1 MNETPGYNPEQ
12 EKEKS
17 RRKYIL
23 SLWKEQEESEFRDSK
38 NGQVLFTL
46 KQIRGEIKSLASL
59 SASPAK
65 QKRIEELSS
74 QIQIKI
80 QSLDALIAT
89 EKIDIQDAVEM
100 DNLPEFSSKNPDW
113 QQRYKQAVHPLSR
126 EKQAWRY
133 LLDEISSLSSQEKN
147 EETKSDFDIYEETV
161 AGYLQEADNLINLTI
176 DYTNVTFVFNEVQ
189 KIDLISLSQK
199 LKESFDFAT
208 QHLSPLNKEKF
219 KAAHVDPI
227 NEKIQQLEI
236 KKGLIYQKIIDT
248 IKLSAIVNPEQ
259 LKIAL
264 NFSLLKNLESGFAQ
278 QMKEPLVE
286 ALYTFFLNYLD
297 GQAFLS
303 NLAALASSPASNFI
317 NNPVNVIADLTAFVK
332 SKAVS
337 FGLHDISDEQVAKIV
352 DIVREKN
359 NSEIKKIDIKNEGL
373 DFEGLESQVSVLQNY
388 INVEVP
394 AILSKDYGVSGKD
407 LISKKIKSF
416 LQIIIPQLDR
426 FAELAEKTEE
436 NIKRKLSTITKI
448 TERATEIART
458 YEEEVAHLSGF
469 EKDIF
474 NAHGVA
480 DLLDT
485 TFFTEVSMTQWNLLK
500 ARLKFLKEEVVAV
513 DYHSRS
519 TAELSAGRVAEANAI
534 DSSCQKAIQL
544 FDNFLDLVGYGIYH
558 SSLIDHTHGT
568 DYDHKLAKKI
578 AAGKGETTSSD
589 AETANK
595 GLSQCELFHSS
606 SDDFEWAT
614 TQRNKAGSAEQVGA
628 LQEIISFLYT
638 EHIGKRGDRFSG
650 TNLIQAREQ
659 GETVTI
665 EKLLHEIIGDSLS
678 EFLAKAST
686 STDPRLVAAS
696 LELKNHTEDSF
707 QVFRRMIKFKIA
719 RDNLSTLAVFDFAAN
734 NDDSLPG
741 GTTVNTSGRIAAAI
755 RDISSRQ
762 TGTGNGNLALVS
774 ATHNISM
781 VLQHIKPE
789 TRLRP
794 KTEAG
799 LDILPSDPN
808 GSLYDRKFRFIKKAK
823 RRALVEFPQ
832 LERLLSKLEYRQ
844 REWWQSGIPPASY
857 AMNTTRGSLKTWLEA
872 EAAMEEMEAFS
883 VQEEF
888 DDVAAIQKKLNT
900 NGSIISGYTGTR
912 IGTPQECLQWWADR
926 GNVEPKGISYVDQ
939 EFLALYMKV
948 ITSILCRSPGRR
960 TMGRFGTEKNY
971 ELQHEDLKKK
981 IIEGLTLGKTLN
993 ADLYMPIVLDFLEN
1007 NDFMAEKED
1016 AEAFR
1021 SGIEKRSYQYWQWL
1035 SENGYN
1041 EESQLNTVETSGNFL
1056 SRALFGGINKLDVEN
1071 KKYAIPP
1078 KVIVINPEKPFS

>member
-100 DNLPEFSSKNPDW
+100 DNLPEFSSKNPAW

-248 IKLSAIVNPEQ
+248 IKLSTIVSPEQ

-278 QMKEPLVE
+278 QIKEPLVE

-317 NNPVNVIADLTAFVK
+317 NNPVNVIADLTVSVK
-332 SKAVS
+332 SKAIS
-337 FGLHDISDEQVAKIV
+337 FGFHDITDEQVEKIV

-394 AILSKDYGVSGKD
+394 AILSKGYGVSGTD
-407 LISKKIKSF
+407 LISKKIKSV

-448 TERATEIART
+448 AERATEIART

-500 ARLKFLKEEVVAV
+500 ARLKFLKEEVIAV

-519 TAELSAGRVAEANAI
+519 AAELSAGRVAEANAI
-534 DSSCQKAIQL
+534 DSSYQKAVQL

-578 AAGKGETTSSD
+578 AAGKGETKSSD

-650 TNLIQAREQ
+650 TQLIQAKEQ
-659 GETVTI
+659 GGTVTI

-678 EFLAKAST
+678 EFLAKVST

-719 RDNLSTLAVFDFAAN
+719 RDDLSTLAVFDFAAN

-741 GTTVNTSGRIAAAI
+741 GTIVDTSGRIAAAI
-755 RDISSRQ
+755 RYLSSAQ
-762 TGTGNGNLALVS
+762 TKSGNGNLALV
-774 ATHNISM
+774 ATTHNISE
-781 VLQHIKPE
+781 VLKKIKPE
-789 TRLRP
+789 VRLSP
-794 KTEAG
+794 VTEAG
-799 LDILPSDPN
+799 NPILPGDPN
-808 GSLYDRKFRFIKKAK
+808 GLLYDNKFRFIRKAK
-823 RRALVEFPQ
+823 RRALVDFPQ
-832 LERLLSKLEYRQ
+832 LERLLPQLEYKQ
-844 REWWQSGIPPASY
+844 REWWQCGIPFPSY
-857 AMNTTRGSLKTWLEA
+857 AMNQSKSSLKIWLEA
-872 EAAMEEMEAFS
+872 EGAMRDMQTLAVTGKFGDLGEL
-883 VQEEF
+883 
-888 DDVAAIQKKLNT
+888 QKKLNT
-900 NGSIISGYTGTR
+900 NGSIINGYTAFESNNPTS
-912 IGTPQECLQWWADR
+912 WWQNR
-926 GNVEPKGISYVDQ
+926 GSTEPSGISYVDQ
-939 EFLALYMKV
+939 EFLSLYMY
-948 ITSILCRSPGRR
+948 IMTIALLQTPGKR
-960 TMGRFGTEKNY
+960 TTGRFGSQEIYEKRHNAIKQQ
-971 ELQHEDLKKK
+971 L
-981 IIEGLTLGKTLN
+981 ITGLSAGKTLN
-993 ADLYMPIVLDFLEN
+993 AKMYAPIVRSFLEN
-1007 NDFMAEKED
+1007 NDFMMEKED
-1016 AEAFR
+1016 AQAFYSLLQQR
-1021 SGIEKRSYQYWQWL
+1021 SVKYWEWL
-1035 SENGYN
+1035 SLNWDRN
-1041 EESQLNTVETSGNFL
+1041 ESQLNELHETGNFL
-1056 SRALFGGINKLDVEN
+1056 TRAFIGGINKHQVLERQHSYPEPV
-1071 KKYAIPP
+1071 
-1078 KVIVINPEKPFS
+1078 VIVNPEKPF